1 VNPRG
6 IGGLAALPL
15 LLLLVACQGPAP
27 APPGAAPDLAVQA
40 AEALDKG
47 DYQRAADLYGRALEA
62 APESLPLHYGL
73 GVAASH
79 LGNKDVA
86 VREFRW
92 VLARGI
98 AGSPE
103 VEAARRWLVSV
114 GALPRPAVAAKP
126 ADEGPGFS
134 HGSVEGRAVFAEGGE
149 EPKPAQRMMVILV
162 GQPNSPTKEERYNLR
177 TDENGRFK
185 FPKVVPGPYMLTDR
199 VAGPPKWRMRIEIQP
214 GQEMV
219 LDLTSAN
226 STKVRDDFPE
236 RG

>member
-1 VNPRG
+1 VMARA
-6 IGGLAALPL
+6 IGGLAALLML
-15 LLLLVACQGPAP
+15 LSACQGPAP
-27 APPGAAPDLAVQA
+27 APPGAAPDLAAQA
-40 AEALDKG
+40 AEALEKG

-79 LGNKDVA
+79 LGNKDVTIL
-86 VREFRW
+86 EFKW
-92 VLARGI
+92 VLARG
-98 AGSPE
+98 ATGSPE
-103 VEAARRWLVSV
+103 VEAARRWLMSV
-114 GALPRPAVAAKP
+114 GALPRPAVAATRP
-126 ADEGPGFS
+126 ADEGPGLS
-134 HGSVEGRAVFAEGGE
+134 HGSVEGRASFAEGSE
-149 EPKPAQRMMVILV
+149 EPRPLQRMLVILV

-177 TDENGRFK
+177 TDENGRFR

-219 LDLTSAN
+219 LDLTPAN
-226 STKVRDDFPE
+226 STRARDDFPE